1 MISDDSATSLGL
13 DTRFTPGLVRCRRS
27 CAAESMSYAVNG
39 YPADA
44 RCRAMG
50 SPMTPSPTKPMDCL
64 LIEYRGARTTALC
77 YRQPLLHTA
86 CAFNPP
92 LHCAD
97 IPTSRSSRV
106 RVSRSQSVRIQV
118 WRMLAPCHSR
128 RKPRNCANRFREKQ
142 TLVRTVPALDP

>member
-27 CAAESMSYAVNG
+27 CAAESMSYAANG

-64 LIEYRGARTTALC
+64 LIEYRGVRTTALC

-86 CAFNPP
+86 CAFKSTPP
-92 LHCAD
+92 PRRHPDLSVKSPRACHDRSPCAF
-97 IPTSRSSRV
+97 
-106 RVSRSQSVRIQV
+106 
-118 WRMLAPCHSR
+118 
-128 RKPRNCANRFREKQ
+128 KFRGC
-142 TLVRTVPALDP
+142 